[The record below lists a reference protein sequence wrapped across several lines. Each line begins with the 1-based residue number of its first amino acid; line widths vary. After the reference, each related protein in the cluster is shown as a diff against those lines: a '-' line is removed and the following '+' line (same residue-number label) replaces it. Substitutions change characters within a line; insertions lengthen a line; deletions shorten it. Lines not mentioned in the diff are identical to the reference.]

1 MNPLVKFFAGGFF
14 FANLHT
20 IFKKGIDNVNN
31 DQYNQLKAHTPSLY
45 IIIPAY
51 NESANISHV
60 IEEWY
65 PVIERHNANG
75 LSRLVVI
82 DDGSK
87 DDTLSILK
95 DLSRTRNLLCPVTKE
110 NGGHG
115 SAVLAGYRYAIE
127 HGADYI
133 FQTDSDGQTL
143 ASEFESFWELRNDYD
158 AVIGTRP
165 SRGDGVPRKFVEKVL
180 CMLIRIIFG
189 VKVPDANAPFRLMKR
204 ELVEKYTSKLPR
216 DFNLPN
222 AMLTTY
228 FAYFHERIA
237 FRNITFKPRQG
248 GVNSINVK
256 KIFAIG
262 IKALKDFIYLRRRI
276 SYEK

>member
-1 MNPLVKFFAGGFF
+1 MTN
-14 FANLHT
+14 
-20 IFKKGIDNVNN
+20 IISS
-31 DQYNQLKAHTPSLY
+31 QLTAHSSHSSSLY

-51 NESANISHV
+51 NESVNISHV

-65 PVIERHNANG
+65 PLVESHNANDS
-75 LSRLVVI
+75 SRLVVI

-87 DDTLSILK
+87 DNTYSILK
-95 DLSRTRNLLCPVTKE
+95 DLSRTHKLLQVITKE

-127 HGADYI
+127 NKADYI

-143 ASEFESFWELRNDYD
+143 AGEFESFWELRNDYD

-165 SRGDGVPRKFVEKVL
+165 SRGDGASRKFVEKVL
-180 CMLIRIIFG
+180 CFILRIIFG

-204 ELVEKYTSKLPR
+204 ELVAKYISKLPH

-237 FRNITFKPRQG
+237 FRDITFRPRQG

-262 IKALKDFIYLRRRI
+262 IKAVKDFARLRREI
-276 SYEK
+276 NDHA

>member
-1 MNPLVKFFAGGFF
+1 MT
-14 FANLHT
+14 T
-20 IFKKGIDNVNN
+20 IISS
-31 DQYNQLKAHTPSLY
+31 QLTATPSLY
-45 IIIPAY
+45 IVIPAY
-51 NESANISHV
+51 NESINISHV

-65 PVIERHNANG
+65 PVIENHNANDS
-75 LSRLVVI
+75 SRLVVI

-87 DDTLSILK
+87 DDTLKILE
-95 DLSRTRNLLCPVTKE
+95 DLSRTHKLLLPITKK

-143 ASEFESFWELRNDYD
+143 ASEFESFWALHDDYD

-165 SRGDGVPRKFVEKVL
+165 VRGDGAQRKFVERVL
-180 CMLIRIIFG
+180 CFLIRIIFG
-189 VKVPDANAPFRLMKR
+189 VNLPDANAPFRLMKSS
-204 ELVEKYTSKLPR
+204 LVKKYISKLPH

-228 FAYFHERIA
+228 FAYFHERIK
-237 FRNITFKPRQG
+237 FLDITFRPRQG
-248 GVNSINVK
+248 GVNSINVR
-256 KIFAIG
+256 KIFTIG
-262 IKALKDFIYLRRRI
+262 IKAVRDFMKLRREI
-276 SYEK
+276 DTYA

>member
-1 MNPLVKFFAGGFF
+1 MQELTV
-14 FANLHT
+14 
-20 IFKKGIDNVNN
+20 
-31 DQYNQLKAHTPSLY
+31 YNTHNSQITAHTPSLY

-51 NESANISHV
+51 NESINISHI

-65 PVIERHNANG
+65 PVIESHNANDS
-75 LSRLVVI
+75 SRLVVI

-87 DDTLSILK
+87 DNTLSILK
-95 DLSRTRNLLCPVTKE
+95 DLSRTHKLLHVIAKE

-127 HGADYI
+127 NKADYI

-165 SRGDGVPRKFVEKVL
+165 SRGDGASRKFVEKVL
-180 CMLIRIIFG
+180 CFILRIIFG
-189 VKVPDANAPFRLMKR
+189 VKVPDANAPFRLIKR
-204 ELVEKYTSKLPR
+204 ELVAKYITKLPN

-237 FRNITFKPRQG
+237 FREITFRPRQG
-248 GVNSINVK
+248 GVNSINIR
-256 KIFAIG
+256 KIITIG
-262 IKALKDFIYLRRRI
+262 IKAVKDFMQFRKNMKRI
-276 SYEK
+276 QEA

>member
-1 MNPLVKFFAGGFF
+1 M
-14 FANLHT
+14 
-20 IFKKGIDNVNN
+20 
-31 DQYNQLKAHTPSLY
+31 PSLY

-51 NESANISHV
+51 NESINISHV

-65 PVIERHNANG
+65 PVIERHNAND

-87 DDTLSILK
+87 DDTLSILE
-95 DLSRTRNLLCPVTKE
+95 DLSRTRKLLQPITKS

-115 SAVLAGYRYAIE
+115 SAVLTGYRYAIE

-133 FQTDSDGQTL
+133 FQTDSDGQTS

-158 AVIGTRP
+158 TVIGSRP
-165 SRGDGVPRKFVEKVL
+165 IRGDGAQRKFVEMVL
-180 CMLIRIIFG
+180 CFLLRIIFG
-189 VKVPDANAPFRLMKR
+189 VKVSDANAPFRLMKSS
-204 ELVEKYTSKLPR
+204 LVEKYISKLPN

-228 FAYFHERIA
+228 FAYFHERIT
-237 FRNITFKPRQG
+237 FRDITFRPRQG
-248 GVNSINVK
+248 GVNSINIR
-256 KIFAIG
+256 KIIRIG
-262 IKALKDFIYLRRRI
+262 MNAVRDFIRLRKEI
-276 SYEK
+276 DTHA